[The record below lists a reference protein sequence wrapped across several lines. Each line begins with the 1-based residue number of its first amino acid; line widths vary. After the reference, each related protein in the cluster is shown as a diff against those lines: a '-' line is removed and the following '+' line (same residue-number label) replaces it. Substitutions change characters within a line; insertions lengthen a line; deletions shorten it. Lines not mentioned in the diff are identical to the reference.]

1 MNGDWSWVI
10 MFSFVIDH
18 PTNLTVYYLKLFV
31 VYTHIH
37 IRHFNLYFFGMGSF
51 LCPINLWWIG
61 IICFNTVLVTNTNNG
76 ITFGIVP
83 SKHIQMDLSASILL
97 WLLGCIFQIPFND
110 GITFG
115 MVLSIHIWMDF
126 VCICST
132 LIARVHI
139 PGTRN
144 MATCGAKRHLRPQVP
159 GASVASESKSM
170 VDS

>member
-1 MNGDWSWVI
+1 MNGEWSWVI
-10 MFSFVIDH
+10 MYNVLLCDWPSNESHRLLSQAF
-18 PTNLTVYYLKLFV
+18 FV
-31 VYTHIH
+31 VYIHIH
-37 IRHFNLYFFGMGSF
+37 MRHFNLYFFGMGSF

-61 IICFNTVLVTNTNNG
+61 IICLNTVLVTNTNNG

-144 MATCGAKRHLRPQVP
+144 MATCGAKRHYC
-159 GASVASESKSM
+159 GSKFLGRA
-170 VDS
+170 